1 VGEVLRRAGTKD
13 RTVIAMDVDKDTLD
27 MVKDGVIA
35 ATVAQK
41 PFTMGYV
48 GVMMLDALY
57 HNPLPSMA
65 KSFGPDPYAP
75 IPAFVDT
82 GAALVDQTNVDQYLQ
97 AQKH

>member
-1 VGEVLRRAGTKD
+1 
-13 RTVIAMDVDKDTLD
+13 
-27 MVKDGVIA
+27 
-35 ATVAQK
+35 
-41 PFTMGYV
+41 
-48 GVMMLDALY
+48 
-57 HNPLPSMA
+57 MA